1 MSHNTEAMLWI
12 LVCFLWLLFCHGVWK
27 TRGPRTQHLILT
39 LAGLQLAKCS
49 WASYLNDLMSS
60 SFSWEVW
67 VVLSKFTCDIS
78 MMLFPLSLPPPFS
91 LSLCNLPTSPLR
103 LSLLSCLHSEI
114 DEVRWPKFS
123 LHSRKLER
131 TRPVWAG
138 CHEKGEDKKL
148 FLWWWRENQ
157 GTSAKTS
164 KRSPESTCIRNRG
177 EEPLCS
183 WIEQKALNQ
192 KIVQGE
198 ETEQDWW
205 GQRRHLTL
213 RLGKLSTQP
222 HRHPTTQSRSN

>member
-1 MSHNTEAMLWI
+1 MTWFLHLFHEKFGL
-12 LVCFLWLLFCHGVWK
+12 CFLNS
-27 TRGPRTQHLILT
+27 
-39 LAGLQLAKCS
+39 LAIFPWC
-49 WASYLNDLMSS
+49 
-60 SFSWEVW
+60 FS
-67 VVLSKFTCDIS
+67 
-78 MMLFPLSLPPPFS
+78 LFPSLPASPS

-103 LSLLSCLHSEI
+103 LFLLSCLHSET
-114 DEVRWPKFS
+114 DEVRWPKFC

-164 KRSPESTCIRNRG
+164 KRSPESTCIKDVHEG
-177 EEPLCS
+177 CFKKWGGGGSLCS

-213 RLGKLSTQP
+213 GKLRTQP